1 MESETMAPN
10 YLITVRRRLNE
21 SVLFFSTQTSLKR
34 GVKTAIALRKKGFI
48 VTLVRWGTAPQ
59 A

>member
-1 MESETMAPN
+1 MAPN